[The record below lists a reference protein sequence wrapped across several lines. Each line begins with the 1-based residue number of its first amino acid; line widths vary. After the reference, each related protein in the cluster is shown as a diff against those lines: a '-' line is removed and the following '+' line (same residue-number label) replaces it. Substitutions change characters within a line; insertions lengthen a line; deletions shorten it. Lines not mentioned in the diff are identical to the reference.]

1 MAPKY
6 FIVDR
11 KIDYTV
17 TQSYAV
23 VADDAEQAVA
33 KMEKFVEVG
42 PVPATGAASEA
53 PTDVVQFDDYMDQ
66 IENTYEVEVRQASRG
81 DEASLGKSLLEL
93 IVQARAEKMLA
104 LLRRISNAGL
114 LGRDMGEEVDAMLEG
129 IDKSIAEGKAQL
141 KAVTGSLV

>member
-42 PVPATGAASEA
+42 PATGAASEA

-66 IENTYEVEVRQASRG
+66 IENTYEVEVRQAPRG